1 MSVAR
6 RARAL
11 VDVDHP
17 GLVWLMSL
25 NHGFNEFYSIIVPP
39 LFPLLRQ
46 DLGIGY
52 ADTSLLV
59 VVFFATYSIAQ
70 LPVGRVANHYSAR
83 RLLVGGQAL
92 LSVGIA
98 LVAFAPTYE
107 TMLAGMVVAGVGG
120 STYHPTGMS
129 VISDAESD
137 STHGR
142 SMGIHGMLGTFGTVV
157 APVVVGGLAV
167 AYGWR
172 PALLAGAGAGLAFAA
187 ALAVLYPRA
196 VPGGEEETTLLAA
209 LRESMGGGTLRTA
222 GSRAFSFLRSP
233 PMLVLI
239 GLFAVVGAEVRA
251 VQSFTTLFAA
261 NVASADG
268 ASTDAAT
275 SFGNQM
281 FALTMVAAGVAST
294 AAGAGVDRMDRRLFA
309 GACFAGTAVVVAA
322 VSLLPLGRVGLAVG
336 FAVLGVVMYSVYP
349 ATNALAA
356 GLSTEDSSGDVFA
369 VTQTAAALGGAAGP
383 FILGFVADATTL
395 SLGFL
400 STAGIAGVGVL
411 VVAAATVLEA

>member
-1 MSVAR
+1 MSAAR

-17 GLVWLMSL
+17 GLVWLLSL
-25 NHGFNEFYSIIVPP
+25 THGFNEFFSVVVPP
-39 LFPLLRQ
+39 LFPFLVP
-46 DLGIGY
+46 DLGISY
-52 ADTSLLV
+52 ADTGLLV
-59 VVFFATYSIAQ
+59 VVFFVTYSVAQ

-129 VISDAESD
+129 VISDAESE

-142 SMGIHGMLGTFGTVV
+142 SMGIHGMLGTFGTVA
-157 APVVVGGLAV
+157 APVAVGGLAL
-167 AYGWR
+167 ALGWR
-172 PALLAGAGAGLAFAA
+172 PALLGGAGAGLAFAVVLAVAYPHAVSGTGSDA
-187 ALAVLYPRA
+187 AL
-196 VPGGEEETTLLAA
+196 GEA
-209 LRESMGGGTLRTA
+209 LRAGLGGGTVRAA
-222 GSRAFSFLRSP
+222 GGRALTFLRSP
-233 PMLVLI
+233 AMLVLVA
-239 GLFAVVGAEVRA
+239 LFAVVGAEVRA

-261 NVASADG
+261 DAVQG
-268 ASTDAAT
+268 TDAAA
-275 SFGNQM
+275 FGNQL

-294 AAGAGVDRMDRRLFA
+294 AAGAGVDRVDRRLFA
-309 GACFAGTAVVVAA
+309 GGCFALTAVAVVAL
-322 VSLLPLGRVGLAVG
+322 VVLPLGRLGLAVG
-336 FAVLGVVMYSVYP
+336 FVVLGVVMYSVYP

-356 GLSTEDSSGDVFA
+356 DLSTEDSSGDVFA

-383 FILGFVADATTL
+383 YVLGVVADATTL
-395 SLGFL
+395 STGFL
-400 STAGIAGVGVL
+400 STAGIAAAGVA
-411 VVAAATVLEA
+411 VVAAAAAFD

>member
-25 NHGFNEFYSIIVPP
+25 NHGFNEFYSVIVPP
-39 LFPLLRQ
+39 LFPFLVP
-46 DLGIGY
+46 DLGISY
-52 ADTSLLV
+52 ADTGLLV
-59 VVFFATYSIAQ
+59 VVFFVTYSIAQ
-70 LPVGRVANHYSAR
+70 LPVGRIANHYSAR
-83 RLLVGGQAL
+83 RLLVGGQAF
-92 LSVGIA
+92 LSLGIG

-137 STHGR
+137 DTHGR

-157 APVVVGGLAV
+157 APVAVGGLALMF
-167 AYGWR
+167 GWR
-172 PALLAGAGAGLAFAA
+172 PALLAGAVAGLGFAVL
-187 ALAVLYPRA
+187 LAVFYPRA
-196 VPGGEEETTLLAA
+196 VPDGGTDTTAFVAAARESFGGE
-209 LRESMGGGTLRTA
+209 TLRA
-222 GSRAFSFLRSP
+222 AWSRAFTFLRSP

-239 GLFAVVGAEVRA
+239 GLFVVVGAEVRA
-251 VQSFTTLFAA
+251 VQSFTTLFASDA
-261 NVASADG
+261 VG
-268 ASTDAAT
+268 GDAA
-275 SFGNQM
+275 FGNQM

-294 AAGAGVDRMDRRLFA
+294 AAGAGVDRLDRRLFA

-322 VSLLPLGRVGLAVG
+322 VALLPLGRVGLAVG
-336 FAVLGVVMYSVYP
+336 FVVLGVVMYSVYP

-383 FILGFVADATTL
+383 FLLGTVADASSL
-395 SLGFL
+395 SIGFL
-400 STAGIAGVGVL
+400 ATAAIAVVGVV
-411 VVAAATVLEA
+411 VVAAATLLEA

>member
-25 NHGFNEFYSIIVPP
+25 NHGFNEFYSVIVPP
-39 LFPLLRQ
+39 LFPFLVP
-46 DLGIGY
+46 DLGISY
-52 ADTSLLV
+52 ADTGLLV
-59 VVFFATYSIAQ
+59 VVFFVTYSIAQ
-70 LPVGRVANHYSAR
+70 LPVGRIANHYSAR

-107 TMLAGMVVAGVGG
+107 TMLVGMVVAGVGG

-137 STHGR
+137 DTHGR

-157 APVVVGGLAV
+157 APVAIGGLAL
-167 AYGWR
+167 AFGWR
-172 PALLAGAGAGLAFAA
+172 PALLAGALAGLGFAVL
-187 ALAVLYPRA
+187 LAVLYPRA
-196 VPGGEEETTLLAA
+196 VPDGGTETTTFVAA
-209 LRESMGGGTLRTA
+209 ARESVGGGTVRAA
-222 GSRAFSFLRSP
+222 GRRAFTFLRSP

-251 VQSFTTLFAA
+251 VQSFTTLFASDA
-261 NVASADG
+261 VG
-268 ASTDAAT
+268 GDAA
-275 SFGNQM
+275 FGNQM

-294 AAGAGVDRMDRRLFA
+294 AAGAGVDRLDRRLFA
-309 GACFAGTAVVVAA
+309 GACFAGTAAVVAA
-322 VSLLPLGRVGLAVG
+322 VALLPLGRAGLAVG
-336 FAVLGVVMYSVYP
+336 FVVLGVVMYSVYP

-383 FILGFVADATTL
+383 FLLGTVADASTL
-395 SLGFL
+395 SVGFL
-400 STAGIAGVGVL
+400 ATAAIAVAGVV
-411 VVAAATVLEA
+411 VVAAATVMDA

>member
-25 NHGFNEFYSIIVPP
+25 NHGFNEFFSVVVPP
-39 LFPLLRQ
+39 LFPFLVP
-46 DLGIGY
+46 DLGISY
-52 ADTSLLV
+52 ADTGLLV
-59 VVFFATYSIAQ
+59 VVFFVTYSVAQ

-129 VISDAESD
+129 VISDAESE

-142 SMGIHGMLGTFGTVV
+142 SMGIHGMLGTFGTVA
-157 APVVVGGLAV
+157 APVAVGGLALV
-167 AYGWR
+167 FGWR
-172 PALLAGAGAGLAFAA
+172 TALLLGAGAGLAFAVV
-187 ALAVLYPRA
+187 LAVAYPRA
-196 VPGGEEETTLLAA
+196 VPGAVPDATFREALHAGLGSGTVRAAGRRALA
-209 LRESMGGGTLRTA
+209 
-222 GSRAFSFLRSP
+222 FLRSP
-233 PMLVLI
+233 AMLVLI
-239 GLFAVVGAEVRA
+239 ALFAVVGAEVRA

-261 NVASADG
+261 DAV
-268 ASTDAAT
+268 AAT
-275 SFGNQM
+275 GTGENAAAAFGNQM

-294 AAGAGVDRMDRRLFA
+294 VAGAGVDRMDRRLFA
-309 GACFAGTAVVVAA
+309 GGCFALTAVAVAVVA
-322 VSLLPLGRVGLAVG
+322 LLPLGRLGLAVG
-336 FAVLGVVMYSVYP
+336 FVVLGVVMYSVYP

-383 FILGFVADATTL
+383 YVLGVVADATTL
-395 SLGFL
+395 STGFL
-400 STAGIAGVGVL
+400 STAGIAAVGVGV
-411 VVAAATVLEA
+411 VAVAAVFD